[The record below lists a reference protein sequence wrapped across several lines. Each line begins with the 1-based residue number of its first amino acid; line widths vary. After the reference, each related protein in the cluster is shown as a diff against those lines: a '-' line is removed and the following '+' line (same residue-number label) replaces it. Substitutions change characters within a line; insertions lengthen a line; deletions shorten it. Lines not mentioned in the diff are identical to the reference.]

1 MSRKTCS
8 NHVSAAEGQVM
19 HNLGLETF
27 NSWVTKRAWAVISK
41 DHIHGSS
48 YFLVLAWLLFTGNL
62 VNLPG
67 IVVLRS
73 TRSWVSIYNGKDDT
87 ETLEAHHWPE
97 VEVLC
102 CSYSCFL
109 SWRSFSLGGELSD
122 GTCCIYHP
130 WSSYCS
136 RALKVADVKVRL
148 CCDLNLYFYTF
159 ISFHRCSFSMLF
171 FPGWHTL
178 TKYNN
183 PLRNVD
189 FLGFFFSHF

>member
-1 MSRKTCS
+1 MSRKACS
-8 NHVSAAEGQVM
+8 NHMSAAEGQVM
-19 HNLGLETF
+19 HNPGLETF
-27 NSWVTKRAWAVISK
+27 NSWVKRDPVIFK

-67 IVVLRS
+67 IVVLKS

-87 ETLEAHHWPE
+87 EILASTSLTWGR
-97 VEVLC
+97 VLC

-136 RALKVADVKVRL
+136 RALEVADVKVRL

-171 FPGWHTL
+171 FFWL
-178 TKYNN
+178 TYTNQMQQSFEECW
-183 PLRNVD
+183 LS
-189 FLGFFFSHF
+189 GFFFSHF

>member
-97 VEVLC
+97 VR
-102 CSYSCFL
+102 YSAVAIHVFSVGAVFL
-109 SWRSFSLGGELSD
+109 WEGSFLMVPVVSTIHGLHTVPELSKWLMWKSD
-122 GTCCIYHP
+122 YAVTLI
-130 WSSYCS
+130 
-136 RALKVADVKVRL
+136 
-148 CCDLNLYFYTF
+148 FTF
-159 ISFHRCSFSMLF
+159 IL
-171 FPGWHTL
+171 L
-178 TKYNN
+178 
-183 PLRNVD
+183 
-189 FLGFFFSHF
+189 